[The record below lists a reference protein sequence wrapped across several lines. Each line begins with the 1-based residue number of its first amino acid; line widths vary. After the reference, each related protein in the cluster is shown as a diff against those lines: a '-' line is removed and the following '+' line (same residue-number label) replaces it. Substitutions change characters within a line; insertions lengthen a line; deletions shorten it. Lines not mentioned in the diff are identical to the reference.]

1 MATKI
6 QQGVKAPDTTPTQI
20 RIDKEQLRMLKI
32 LAAVNQ
38 TTISNI
44 VRESLAKYI
53 EDHLGSSDAQ
63 QAFAKFVTQVA
74 DDATPETKAA
84 QARYNKRIEDAP
96 TDE

>member
-1 MATKI
+1 MAAKI

-44 VRESLAKYI
+44 VRESLGKYI
-53 EDHLGSSDAQ
+53 EDHLGSAEAQ
-63 QAFAKFVTQVA
+63 KAFAKFVTEASEGASPQ
-74 DDATPETKAA
+74 EKAA
-84 QARYNKRIEDAP
+84 QTRYNRQIEDTP

>member
-1 MATKI
+1 MTKKI

-44 VRESLAKYI
+44 VRESLGAYI
-53 EDHLGSSDAQ
+53 ESHLGSADAQ
-63 QAFAKFVTQVA
+63 KAFAKFVTEASEGASPQ
-74 DDATPETKAA
+74 ERAA
-84 QARYNKRIEDAP
+84 QERLNKRISATKTED
-96 TDE
+96 